1 MRPPRTSSPLDET
14 AKTSFLALANSDP
27 RRRIQWLRRRSIF
40 AVRLLAIP
48 ALATGI
54 AIDNLV
60 LIMIP
65 TMILWH
71 AFYYEDFKR
80 DIGRINAALAGPA
93 KARPL
98 PAAMPE
104 SSAPTVALV
113 FRSEL
118 AKPSLTEPMFV
129 EARHG
134 QSDDPWYNG
143 GGIGLTL
150 TGLITANNGRNQ
162 ARAWRTLPGGRPPG
176 PTADRSAPDT
186 VTDRVAELA
195 VTCHRG
201 FVHKVY
207 LRDEHGRFLASL
219 PAAGLDGKRLSA
231 LARAAGIHYGRY
243 AVSWTAHLSQSPI
256 QTDCFPRARTCVFFD
271 GPDTPVAEPL
281 WAREEGESAGPSR
294 LHA

>member
-1 MRPPRTSSPLDET
+1 MRRPRTSSPLDET
-14 AKTSFLALANSDP
+14 EKTNFLALATPDP
-27 RRRIQWLRRRSIF
+27 RRRIQWLRSRSIL
-40 AVRLLAIP
+40 AVRVLAIP
-48 ALATGI
+48 ALVTGL
-54 AIDNLV
+54 AVHNWFLT
-60 LIMIP
+60 MIP
-65 TMILWH
+65 VMILVQ
-71 AFYYEDFKR
+71 AVSFGDSKQGTAR
-80 DIGRINAALAGPA
+80 NTAAPA

-98 PAAMPE
+98 PAA
-104 SSAPTVALV
+104 SAPTVALV

-118 AKPSLTEPMFV
+118 ARPSLAEPMFV

-134 QSDDPWYNG
+134 QSDEPWYNG

-150 TGLITANNGRNQ
+150 NGMITATNGRNQ
-162 ARAWRTLPGGRPPG
+162 SKAWWTMPGGRPPR

-195 VTCHRG
+195 AICHRG
-201 FVHKVY
+201 FVRKVY
-207 LRDEHGRFLASL
+207 LRDEHGRILASL

-243 AVSWTAHLSQSPI
+243 TVSWTAHPSQSPI
-256 QTDCFPRARTCVFFD
+256 LMDCFPRARTCVFFN

-281 WAREEGESAGPSR
+281 WARGEGESAGPSR